1 MSSNKFD
8 FLPAGAV
15 NLQGPMGQALDKS
28 INNRLK
34 KINYTRLVDVF
45 RYKIDNDHAW
55 RCEFWGKIVRSAIL
69 SWYGAPDAELL
80 GIIKATVNDILST
93 QSPNGC
99 ISSYPEDDQTNNW
112 DIWGRKYVLLGLLR
126 YYNLIERDE
135 RVRKACIGV
144 VDHLMTQVGPGR
156 KNIVDC
162 GWHDGLAASSI
173 LGAIVGVYRI
183 SGDKRHLD
191 YAKWIA
197 DSGCSKKHNIFDEAR
212 KGEIPENLG
221 NGKAYEMMSCFQ
233 GLSELYLEL
242 PDPAY
247 LDAVLKFYEQVRD
260 REIFITGAAGL
271 KDWCGEYWF
280 DGKFKQLRDDCG
292 ALGETCVTTTWI
304 HYCERVLRLTG
315 DSSVADELELSFY
328 NGILGCMRPDG
339 AAWIHMNPTPLA
351 GASSKKAADDQILR
365 GFKTPFDGHDCCLA
379 QGPEALAM
387 APWLAA
393 LGDKSGLVVNAYEDM
408 KVRFATPSGQAAVLT
423 ISGGYPRQGKVTL
436 VLELPSPEEFTLA
449 LRIPAWWGA
458 STLSLSSQVTPGQYY
473 RATQV
478 WKSGIAAEFNFD
490 LSPRRTDMEDRSAIC
505 CGPIV
510 LAQDSR
516 LGVVDAAVADF
527 AFTDAAV
534 PAGFYLAKIN
544 RDGMILCDYASAGNQ
559 FTPEN
564 QLCVWMKRK

>member
-34 KINYTRLVDVF
+34 KVNYTHLVDVF
-45 RYKIDNDHAW
+45 RNKVDNDRAW
-55 RCEFWGKIVRSAIL
+55 RCEFWGKIIRSAIL
-69 SWYGAPDAELL
+69 SWYDAPDAELL
-80 GIIKATVNDILST
+80 GIIKATVNDILTT
-93 QSPNGC
+93 QSPDGC
-99 ISSYPEDDQTNNW
+99 ISSYPEHDQTNNW

-144 VDHLMTQVGPGR
+144 VDHLMTQVGPGI

-197 DSGCSKKHNIFDEAR
+197 DSGCSTKHNIFDEAR
-212 KGEIPENLG
+212 KGETPENLG

-242 PDPAY
+242 PEPTY
-247 LDAVLKFYEQVRD
+247 LDAVLKFYKQVRD
-260 REIFITGAAGL
+260 REIFITGAGGL

-292 ALGETCVTTTWI
+292 GLGETCVTTTWI

-339 AAWIHMNPTPLA
+339 AAWIHANPTPLA
-351 GASSKKAADDQILR
+351 GASCKQAADDQILR

-393 LGDKSGLVVNAYEDM
+393 LSDKSGLVVNAYEDM
-408 KVRFATPSGQAAVLT
+408 KVKFTTPSGQTAVLT
-423 ISGGYPRQGKVTL
+423 ISGGYPRQGKVQL
-436 VLELPSPEEFTLA
+436 ALELPSPEEFTLS

-458 STLSLSSQVTPGQYY
+458 STLSLSGQVTPGQYY

-478 WKSGIAAEFNFD
+478 WKSGVVAEFDFD
-490 LSPRRTDMEDRSAIC
+490 LSPRRVDMEDRSAVC

-516 LGVVDAAVADF
+516 LGAVDAAITDF
-527 AFTDAAV
+527 DFTDAAAPV
-534 PAGFYLAKIN
+534 GFYLTKIN
-544 RDGMILCDYASAGNQ
+544 RDGMVLCDYASAGNQ